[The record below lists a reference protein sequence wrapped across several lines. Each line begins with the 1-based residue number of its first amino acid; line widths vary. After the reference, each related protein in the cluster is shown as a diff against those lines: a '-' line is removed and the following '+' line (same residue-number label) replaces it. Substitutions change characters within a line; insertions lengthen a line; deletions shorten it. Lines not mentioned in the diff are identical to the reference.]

1 MHNFLMQF
9 QSDILQSEISKPKI
23 NEITGLG
30 AVFLAGLAIGFWK
43 DKQELKSILTTEKV
57 FELQKDSQTVAHDL

>member
-1 MHNFLMQF
+1 MQF